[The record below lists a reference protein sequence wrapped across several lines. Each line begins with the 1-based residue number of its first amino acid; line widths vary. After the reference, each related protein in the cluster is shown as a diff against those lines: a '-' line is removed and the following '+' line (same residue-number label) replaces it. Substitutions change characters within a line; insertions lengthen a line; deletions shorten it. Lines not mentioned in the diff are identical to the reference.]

1 MKEIMQKLREVR
13 KSKDITIDEL
23 YRFLL
28 ENNVQVAKKTVYGWD
43 SATTTPNIKTFLL
56 MCKFYGIKDV
66 YSLLEVDMPEDDILP
81 ISNIEK
87 ELIEQFRKK
96 KEYKKPIM
104 KLLDLE

>member
-23 YRFLL
+23 YHFLL
-28 ENNVQVAKKTVYGWD
+28 ENNIQVAKKTVYGWD
-43 SATTTPNIKTFLL
+43 SATTTPNVKTFLII
-56 MCKFYGIKDV
+56 CKFYGIKDV
-66 YSLLEVDMPEDDILP
+66 YSLLEMDMPEDNILP

-87 ELIEQFRKK
+87 ELIEQFREK
-96 KEYKKPIM
+96 KEYQKPIL